1 MPYQTGILAAL
12 RDHGLDA
19 RTVPGWET
27 RGSSS
32 FTPRGHVVHHDA
44 IPTRWQTP
52 PAILIAGR
60 SDLPGPLC
68 NFALN
73 AWGTVYVVAAGRANH
88 AGTGGWRGLS
98 GNSSVWG
105 TEAQNAGTGQT
116 WPDEQIDAYVRLCAA
131 TCDYSGFSAEMVCRH
146 AEWTTRKIDPA
157 GPWEDGHDWSR
168 DMSHYR
174 ALVARGGTGAEE
186 LTDQEWEKLGDWMQD
201 QTRNVIAAVTAEVR
215 ADRRMTLDLV
225 EAVSTEAGVDP
236 IKVRARLKPETRA
249 ALDKVT

>member
-52 PAILIAGR
+52 PAILTDGR

-73 AWGTVYVVAAGRANH
+73 AYGTVYMVAAGRANH

-146 AEWTTRKIDPA
+146 AEWTSRKIDPA

-168 DMSHYR
+168 DASHFR
-174 ALVARGGTGAEE
+174 ALVAQGGTDMPLNDADLFSIGVIVKKALADAGLATLSKAEKRRAEKMRERLDRIEAE
-186 LTDQEWEKLGDWMQD
+186 LDSQ
-201 QTRNVIAAVTAEVR
+201 A
-215 ADRRMTLDLV
+215 
-225 EAVSTEAGVDP
+225 
-236 IKVRARLKPETRA
+236 
-249 ALDKVT
+249 